1 MLGISFNIC
10 SLRKIKRRL
19 KLLLFIFFIRTT
31 PGASFSRSRNG
42 RRSTNWDRKLEG
54 RHSII
59 KKTIGR
65 KGFINTV
72 FWKNKTKN
80 DQPFCFC
87 IELSFMH
94 REGADL
100 HHLHH
105 NDIFKATLQS
115 PAGSPIQHVQCQ
127 CLSPKTHDLHH
138 SATGLIGGK
147 VHTSCLSLYLIAK
160 WNQELGSI
168 LEPWWKCF
176 QMRKDCVTQCSS
188 CTERTQGAISSWW
201 ETSDHYPQ
209 VKS

>member
-1 MLGISFNIC
+1 MLGISFNIR
-10 SLRKIKRRL
+10 SLHKIKRRF
-19 KLLLFIFFIRTT
+19 KLLLFIFFIRTP

-42 RRSTNWDRKLEG
+42 RRSTNWDRKLEE
-54 RHSII
+54 RLSII

-65 KGFINTV
+65 RGFVNTG

-100 HHLHH
+100 HHPHH
-105 NDIFKATLQS
+105 NDIFKVTPQS

-127 CLSPKTHDLHH
+127 CLPPKTRPAPFSD
-138 SATGLIGGK
+138 GVNRCGK

-160 WNQELGSI
+160 GNQELGSI

-176 QMRKDCVTQCSS
+176 QMRKDCVPQCSS
-188 CTERTQGAISSWW
+188 CTEKTQGAISSWW
-201 ETSDHYPQ
+201 ETSNHYPQ